1 LQKNNTKNKI
11 MKFIHYI
18 EKIGGVDIFGMISLA
33 LFGIFFLAMLTWVFR
48 TSKNTFNEI
57 SRIPLDN

>member
-1 LQKNNTKNKI
+1 

-18 EKIGGVDIFGMISLA
+18 EKIGGVDIFGMLSLVI
-33 LFGIFFLAMLTWVFR
+33 FVVFFLGVLAWVFK
-48 TSKNTFNEI
+48 TNKKTFNEI

>member
-1 LQKNNTKNKI
+1 

-33 LFGIFFLAMLTWVFR
+33 IFVVFFLAMLGWVFK
-48 TSKNTFNEI
+48 TKKKTFNEI
-57 SRIPLDN
+57 SRIPLEN

>member
-1 LQKNNTKNKI
+1 

-18 EKIGGVDIFGMISLA
+18 EKIAGVDIFGLVSLT
-33 LFGIFFLAMLTWVFR
+33 LFVAFFTGVLVWVFR
-48 TSKNTFNEI
+48 TKKKTFNEI

>member
-1 LQKNNTKNKI
+1 

-48 TSKNTFNEI
+48 TNKNTFNEI
-57 SRIPLDN
+57 SRVPLEN

>member
-1 LQKNNTKNKI
+1 

-18 EKIGGVDIFGMISLA
+18 EKVSGVDIMGLISLL
-33 LFGIFFLAMLTWVFR
+33 LFASFFTIMLVWVFR
-48 TSKNTFNEI
+48 TNKQKLHEI

>member
-1 LQKNNTKNKI
+1 

-33 LFGIFFLAMLTWVFR
+33 IFVVFFAAVLTWVFK
-48 TSKNTFNEI
+48 TNKNTFTEI